1 MVTYK
6 EHKMKIVNNTI
17 KGSFV
22 KRLNRFEGIVEIEG
36 REELVHIPNTGR
48 CRELLVVG
56 AMVILEI
63 RESKTR
69 KTPYEMIMVYKGDR
83 LISIDS
89 QAPNKIVEEAVRKG
103 LIEELGNYGYVKR
116 EVFYQNSRFDL
127 FLKRTE
133 QSEKE
138 NSCYIEVK
146 GATLEMDGIA
156 KFPDAP
162 TERGARHL
170 RELAAARQEGYR
182 AAVIFLVQMEDIKHF
197 TPNKLM
203 DSKFAEALTTAHDN
217 GVEVLSYNCKVSEDE
232 IIIDEKVEVIL

>member
-1 MVTYK
+1 
-6 EHKMKIVNNTI
+6 MKIINRTA
-17 KGSFV
+17 KGSFI

-48 CRELLVVG
+48 CKELLTMG
-56 AMVILEI
+56 ASVILEI

-69 KTPYEMIMVYKGDR
+69 KTPYELIMVYKGDR

-103 LIEELGNYGYVKR
+103 MIEEIWDYGYVKR

-127 FLKRTE
+127 FLKRDE
-133 QSEKE
+133 QSGKDK
-138 NSCYIEVK
+138 SCYIEVK
-146 GATLEMDGIA
+146 GVTLEIDGIA

-170 RELAAARQEGYR
+170 RELAAASQDGFR
-182 AAVIFLVQMEDIKHF
+182 AAVFFLVQMENVKQF

-203 DSKFAEALTTAHDN
+203 DNQFAEALITAHDN
-217 GVEVLSYNCKVSEDE
+217 GVEVLSYNCRVSENEIVINEKVS
-232 IIIDEKVEVIL
+232 IIL

>member
-1 MVTYK
+1 
-6 EHKMKIVNNTI
+6 MKILNKTI
-17 KGSFV
+17 KGIFIN
-22 KRLNRFEGIVEIEG
+22 RLNRFEGIVKIEG
-36 REELVHIPNTGR
+36 LKELVHIPNTGR
-48 CRELLVVG
+48 CRELLVKG

-89 QAPNKIVEEAVRKG
+89 QAPNKIAEEAVRKG
-103 LIEELGNYGYVKR
+103 LIEEIGNYGYVKR
-116 EVFYQNSRFDL
+116 EVYYQSSRFDL

-133 QSEKE
+133 QSRKE
-138 NSCYIEVK
+138 DSCYIEIK
-146 GATLEMDGIA
+146 GVTLEIDGIA

-170 RELAAARQEGYR
+170 RELAAARREGYR
-182 AAVIFLVQMEDIKHF
+182 AAVIFLVQMEGIKHF

-203 DSKFAEALTTAHDN
+203 DGQFAEALTAARDN
-217 GVEVLSYNCKVSEDE
+217 GVEVLSYNCKVSEKE
-232 IIIDEKVEVIL
+232 IIINEKVEVIL